1 MRRHLVPVQALSA
14 LGLCLALLTAACG
27 DDDQQASTGDDTSST
42 SSSTSST
49 TTPGDESD
57 DGGTDGTDPVPTE
70 DGLVITLDS
79 HGGFVPVESNA
90 GNTAELVL
98 LGDGRLISGAPMTMI
113 YPGPAMPPFQVSTIG
128 AADIAEVV
136 AAIEALDPDADYSQ
150 NSVADAPD
158 TTVTLRDGDR
168 SVSITGNAL
177 GMVDDRGPRG
187 ELQAVVERLQS
198 LPTGNGSSST
208 PPPRCGFTTSPR
220 SSAMRPSRR
229 EESPRASSARGPSRT
244 TALSAPSSR
253 TPLRSPRSSTSSVR
267 PPQLDRFA
275 TDAGERRL
283 VVAPFLPGDPGC
295 PDS

>member
-177 GMVDDRGPRG
+177 GMVDDRGPRA

-198 LPTGNGSSST
+198 LPTGNGEQQYT
-208 PPPRCGFTTSPR
+208 P
-220 SSAMRPSRR
+220 
-229 EESPRASSARGPSRT
+229 
-244 TALSAPSSR
+244 TALR
-253 TPLRSPRSSTSSVR
+253 VHDITPLVGDAPEPTEGEPQGIVR
-267 PPQLDRFA
+267 PWPIPHDGAVCTVITDAAQVTKVLDVLRQATQLDRFA